1 MPPRLP
7 ALLAEPPRAGATLWL
22 TGGALFD
29 GSGSTARPGTAVLVR
44 DGVIETIAPA
54 GEAPPADAE
63 VIELDG
69 RTLLPGLIDAHA
81 HVKAEL
87 PQPDP
92 GAEPLLAN
100 TRAHFLAADLR
111 ETLRR
116 GITTVR
122 DVGSYGDIVFEARQ
136 AMRYGAFRGP
146 RLLTCGAIVS
156 ATAPGGRWFP
166 GMYREADGPD
176 DVRRAVR
183 EQLRRG
189 ADFIKVMTTG
199 ARSVELEDPDP
210 AQMTRDEIA
219 TLVEE
224 AHRQGYRTAAHAEGL
239 AGTEL
244 AILEGIDT
252 IEHGI
257 YLNQRPDLLERMAA
271 SGQVLV
277 PTLSCFY
284 GVAGLEHQI
293 GVGEGVIAGLEHQ
306 IGVGEGVIAGLEH
319 QIGVGEGAIDEAN
332 ARDRIGVA
340 YSPCLGPARPWTP
353 MLVELAHYNLRQAD
367 LTLRAALVAGVT
379 VAAGHDWHPFWDHA
393 LELRR
398 MMAHGMTP
406 AQALSAAT
414 AGAAYALGIGNNVG
428 TVAAGKVA
436 DLVVFD
442 GDPLTEPSLLSR
454 RDAIWLVLQGGAPV
468 AGAALEPA
476 APRAGVSPERSVA
489 AAS

>member
-7 ALLAEPPRAGATLWL
+7 ALLAEPPHASGRLWL

-29 GSGSTARPGTAVLVR
+29 GTGSVARPGVAVLLR
-44 DGVIETIAPA
+44 DGEIEAIASA
-54 GEAPPADAE
+54 GEPPPADAH
-63 VIELDG
+63 VIDLEG
-69 RTLLPGLIDAHA
+69 RTLMPGLIDAHA

-87 PQPDP
+87 PEPDP
-92 GAEPLLAN
+92 GAERLLPN
-100 TRAHFLAADLR
+100 TRGHFLAAELR

-122 DVGSYGDIVFEARQ
+122 DVGSYDDIVFEARQ
-136 AMRYGAFRGP
+136 AMRYRGFRGP

-210 AQMTRDEIA
+210 AQMTREEIA
-219 TLVEE
+219 ALVDE
-224 AHRQGYRTAAHAEGL
+224 AHRQGYRIAAHAEGV

-284 GVAGLEHQI
+284 GVAGLD
-293 GVGEGVIAGLEHQ
+293 
-306 IGVGEGVIAGLEH
+306 H
-319 QIGVGEGAIDEAN
+319 QIGVGEGAIDEPN

-340 YSPCLGPARPWTP
+340 YSPCQGPERPWTP
-353 MLVELAHYNLRQAD
+353 LLVELANYNLRQAD
-367 LTLRAALVAGVT
+367 LTLRAALAAGVT

-414 AGAAYALGIGNNVG
+414 AGAAYALGIADHVG

-442 GDPLTEPSLLSR
+442 GDPLAEPALLSR
-454 RDAIWLVLQGGAPV
+454 REAVWLVLQGGAPV
-468 AGAALEPA
+468 AGAALDPTTPGTAARGPA
-476 APRAGVSPERSVA
+476 APGTIPGGPPAPGAGA
-489 AAS
+489 AADRPVAGAIG